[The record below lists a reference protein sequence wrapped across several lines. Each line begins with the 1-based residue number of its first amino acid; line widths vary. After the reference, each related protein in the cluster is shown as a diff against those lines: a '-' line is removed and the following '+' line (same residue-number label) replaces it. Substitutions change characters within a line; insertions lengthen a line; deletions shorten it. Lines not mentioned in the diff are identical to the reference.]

1 MFTWMHWI
9 EPEEKSWTRGFGKDD
24 KGPHEE
30 RRVTEDASSES
41 GARKPGGVV

>member
-9 EPEEKSWTRGFGKDD
+9 EPEEKSWTRGFGKDG

-30 RRVTEDASSES
+30 IRVTEDASSES